1 MFVVVSHARHKLLR
15 ISVVPARNILQE
27 LLGNI
32 AAQPDGKASVV
43 HDHNVTALARYIGKA
58 QVPIVRRLHYVEPAT
73 AHNAVAAL

>member
-1 MFVVVSHARHKLLR
+1 
-15 ISVVPARNILQE
+15 
-27 LLGNI
+27 
-32 AAQPDGKASVV
+32 VV